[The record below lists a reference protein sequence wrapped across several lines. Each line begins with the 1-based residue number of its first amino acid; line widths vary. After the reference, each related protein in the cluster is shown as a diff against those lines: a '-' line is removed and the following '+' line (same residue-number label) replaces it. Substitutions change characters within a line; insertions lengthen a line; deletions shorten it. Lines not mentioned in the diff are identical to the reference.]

1 MSNSDE
7 TKISDCLSFFPFYER
22 FNVKLVGSAIS
33 KICISAL
40 LGFSFLALHYA
51 TIGNKIYKD
60 WSWFLAVLITVTM
73 LCLYFATATL
83 HTLVS
88 AMARQRPPLDK
99 QASLPDLTRILSDRN
114 FILAGS
120 FFGILNCIVGWSFG
134 LPYSNHSE
142 MASIL
147 IGFFLAG
154 FISGMAVLG
163 IYGVCVTIGGFSKV
177 AALSFDFTEPDNCGG
192 TLFIGDRL
200 VAFSSVTL
208 IVGVMISF
216 YITKTPWMG
225 FETWWVITLKCF
237 WIVFPYIMSLVV
249 LIVPAVPLHNE
260 LMSYKVEQEALHK
273 RRLTEIR
280 RSLTDHEP
288 NAAQRKELRDDYEF
302 ARNVRSNLH
311 KMQTWP
317 FGIGARLSYLVIFIT
332 SLIISKNIEPNAAL
346 ALIKWLISLA
356 SR

>member
-7 TKISDCLSFFPFYER
+7 TKVSDCLNFFPFYER
-22 FNVKLVGSAIS
+22 FNIKLVGSVIS
-33 KICISAL
+33 RICISAL

-51 TIGNKIYKD
+51 LIGNKIYAD
-60 WSWFLAVLITVTM
+60 WSWFLAVLIIVTM

-88 AMARQRPPLDK
+88 AMARQRPPPDK
-99 QASLPDLTRILSDRN
+99 QALLPDLTRILSDRN
-114 FILAGS
+114 FVLVGS
-120 FFGILNCIVGWSFG
+120 FFGILNCIVGYSFG

-142 MASIL
+142 IATIL

-163 IYGVCVTIGGFSKV
+163 IYGVYVTITGFSKA

-216 YITKTPWMG
+216 YINRTPWTG
-225 FETWWVITLKCF
+225 VETWWFITLKYF
-237 WIVFPYIMSLVV
+237 WIAFPYIMSLVV

-260 LMSYKVEQEALHK
+260 LLRYKVEQESLLK
-273 RRLTEIR
+273 SRLTGIR
-280 RSLTDHEP
+280 RSLTDHQP
-288 NAAQRKELRDDYEF
+288 DVAQRKELRDDYEF
-302 ARNVRSNLH
+302 ARSVRSDLH

-317 FGIGARLSYLVIFIT
+317 FGIGARLTYLVIFIT
-332 SLIISKNIEPNAAL
+332 NLITSKNIVPNAAS
-346 ALIKWLISLA
+346 AWIKWLISSA
-356 SR
+356 TW